1 MSAERDARGMGT
13 VVLVRKGQTT
23 WNRQGRVQGWAPSS
37 LTDLGHEQAAT
48 MAEAV
53 DRRYEVDRVV
63 SSDLRRATAT
73 AQYLA
78 DRCGVALEEERA
90 WRERDFGALQGI
102 EIADLHDEFSRFS
115 LAASGRD
122 AVSERPE
129 SGESADD
136 MQERVLGAWDDLTDD
151 VDDGATV
158 VVVCHAGPIHVVTS
172 HVRGIDLAPVMGQQE
187 NCALNEVE
195 VDGDE
200 QTLLRQNETRHR

>member
-1 MSAERDARGMGT
+1 MGT

-53 DRRYEVDRVV
+53 DQRYDVDRLV

-78 DRCGVALEEERA
+78 DRCAVEPEEVRA

-102 EIADLHDEFSRFS
+102 ETAELNDEFSRFS

-122 AVSERPE
+122 AVGERPE
-129 SGESADD
+129 SGESALD
-136 MQERVLGAWDDLTDD
+136 MQERVLGAWNELTDD
-151 VDDGATV
+151 IGDETV